1 MSIIFIVNLEILVV
15 WYVLQRNICIYQTEI
30 DQDYIS
36 YKNEEYIFWLNT
48 MYIKEVSEYWE
59 SRLHLTSAEK
69 LSGK

>member
-36 YKNEEYIFWLNT
+36 YKIEEYIFWLNT

-59 SRLHLTSAEK
+59 SRLHLTSPEK
-69 LSGK
+69 LSEK

>member
-59 SRLHLTSAEK
+59 SRLHLTSPEK
-69 LSGK
+69 LSEK